1 MVEDIA
7 MLVECIV
14 VGALESASDITR
26 QTELSAERARN
37 GDYLTSKH
45 DEIVTKSDVNE
56 LTVSGA
62 ADATQLQIQ
71 DLPLG
76 QRIATNRGAAVDRTY
91 HCGQYIW
98 VASSK
103 AIQSLGK
110 DVSSR

>member
-26 QTELSAERARN
+26 QTELSAERARY
-37 GDYLTSKH
+37 GDYLTSKRY
-45 DEIVTKSDVNE
+45 EIVTKSDVNWMT
-56 LTVSGA
+56 LPGD

-76 QRIATNRGAAVDRTY
+76 QRIATNRGVAVDRTY
-91 HCGQYIW
+91 HCGQYLW
-98 VASSK
+98 VASWE
-103 AIQSLGK
+103 AIQSLRK
-110 DVSSR
+110 DVN